1 MNFLNVVVQQCEGKN
16 VILTYKG
23 VKKSPGSGA
32 SFGEKY
38 TFSFLDWHFYLTLRP
53 FLETI

>member
-23 VKKSPGSGA
+23 VKNLGGRGA
-32 SFGEKY
+32 SFGE
-38 TFSFLDWHFYLTLRP
+38 
-53 FLETI
+53 I